1 MLSSSPQVSVIIP
14 VYNGEHYISQAI
26 DSVLSQTD
34 SNYEIIIVD
43 DGSTDNTH
51 QIIQHYIEKCQDPA
65 LIRYIFQSNQGVAAA
80 RNQGIQIAK
89 GEFIALL
96 DQDDVFLPEKLAH
109 QVAYFKTHPDVAI
122 VNSGWRLIDP
132 NNNPISDI
140 EPWHDLPDLTL
151 AIWVTRTPILPSA
164 LMFRRH
170 AWEQVGGFDPRF
182 NGVDDVDFIWR
193 LALQGYTA
201 VWLPEITVNYR
212 QHQETVSNTKARE
225 RANLMIALQDHF
237 FSQPNLPDEIKQ
249 LEKPARYESLTWM
262 AWHLYHTGHFQPMA
276 EFLQKS
282 LLYTPYTVAITI
294 SDWVHRFT
302 GYCRAYG
309 YELDLELFYNLPEW
323 KQLIF
328 ENISQ
333 IQPRVSV
340 IIPTYNSEKYIEQC
354 VKSVLEQTYT
364 NYEVIVIDD
373 GSQDHTQQILK
384 PYFPVIKYI
393 YQDNQGAAKARNNG
407 CEIAQ
412 GEFLAF
418 LDADDFFLP
427 QKLEKQVAVF
437 DANSSIDLIQS
448 GWYCVNQEGKNWIA
462 VMPWNTAPEL
472 NLETW
477 ILHKCVR
484 PSSLILR
491 REWWNKIGGFDH
503 HYPPTE
509 DLDFVLRLSLMGCKT
524 VWLKEIHAC
533 YRQHDQNLMSGGL
546 KVIKNTENLMN
557 QFFNRSDLPEKIL
570 RLRRKESYDRWVWLA
585 WRMYRDGYPDLMVNC
600 LEKSIE
606 YTFFPITETIA
617 HWLDAFQNIAADYG
631 EKIDTYALI
640 KSQEWQFVLNKIM
653 NPKLSTKSK
662 PQLISTP
669 NQPHIMLM
677 NTDDPGIG
685 GLAQYDHLILC
696 ELAKLGYRV
705 TAVRPN
711 HDNPLVEEE
720 KGLGIQQY
728 WLDYSTSK
736 DLPRIL
742 RNTQDAKTLY
752 HEIKPD
758 FIIFSDGW
766 PYSHFAAKQVA
777 IQQNIPYMMA
787 IGLAMPEHIN
797 FTMGDHIPYAKGVL
811 YQYGLARTFNTAAY
825 EHLNILQQQFGLPK
839 DKGNVVYYGRSEKYF
854 APPNLANR
862 QRLRQ
867 EIGIPQDGIMCLTTA
882 RLAPIKGHRFQLEAI
897 AQLKHTQIWEKLYFV
912 WAGTGQGSDH
922 DLEPELKAKVEHLG
936 VSDKVIFLGQR
947 WDIPDWL
954 DACDIFVLTSLAEA
968 APSFAIMEAMAKG
981 LPIVA
986 SAAGGIPEGLGDTG
1000 KLLSDPN
1007 INPEKTVLDLVETLQ
1022 EWVINPELRDQIGAA
1037 SKQRAEQLFKEDRML
1052 KQTLEIIQIALT
1064 SSQENQFNNLPFTQA
1079 DINHFNHRLEY
1090 ASFLWNAWHH
1100 YTQNNTLQM
1109 VHCLE
1114 QSLKYS
1120 SFEFITETVLD
1131 WVNDFVRLS
1140 SYKQSPLDAS
1150 TLSQSPEWQYAIA
1163 RILGIVSRY

>member
-524 VWLKEIHAC
+524 VWLKENHAC

-557 QFFNRSDLPEKIL
+557 QFFNRSDLPEKIR

-606 YTFFPITETIA
+606 YTFFPLTETIA

-662 PQLISTP
+662 PALTSSP
-669 NQPHIMLM
+669 SKPHIMLM

-854 APPNLANR
+854 APRNLANR

-1079 DINHFNHRLEY
+1079 DINYFNHRLEY
-1090 ASFLWNAWHH
+1090 ASLLWNAWHH

-1150 TLSQSPEWQYAIA
+1150 TLSQSPEWQYAMA
-1163 RILGIVSRY
+1163 RILGIVSRS